1 VSDTDYTCKGYL
13 DFLNKRIKVWREGK
27 GFLTSWKNVGDKLL
41 LVVSELTE
49 AFEAYRDLSPAV
61 IEKLDVGKTVLG
73 TSEILR
79 KQLGALA
86 NFNEELAD
94 TYIRLGDL
102 CASLG
107 IDIERHIHEKTLVN
121 EQRPKKHGRQR

>member
-1 VSDTDYTCKGYL
+1 MSDSYTCKGYL
-13 DFLNKRIKVWREGK
+13 DYLNNRIKVWREGK

-49 AFEAYRDLSPAV
+49 AFEAYRDLTPET
-61 IEKLDVGKTVLG
+61 IEKLAADKPVLGKT
-73 TSEILR
+73 EALR

-107 IDIERHIHEKTLVN
+107 IDIEQHIDQKMQVN
-121 EQRPKKHGRQR
+121 EKRPKKHGRQR